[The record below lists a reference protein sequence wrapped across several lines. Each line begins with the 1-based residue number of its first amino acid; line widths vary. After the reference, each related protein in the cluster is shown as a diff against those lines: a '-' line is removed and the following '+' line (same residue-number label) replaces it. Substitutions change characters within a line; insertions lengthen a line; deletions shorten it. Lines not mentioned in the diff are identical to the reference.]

1 MDVKLPDGKTQKL
14 KAYFREFT
22 KEEKAQQDELIK
34 ELKNEERNAKSI
46 MKEISRLK
54 EKRDIFKKL
63 GDQEALLS
71 LLDDLY
77 SLEDKL
83 EAINIEME
91 DRDIDS
97 EVMKFRFDTCLGG
110 KDADTIMEYAKTQGY
125 IRVFDVIRKSILE
138 EQEKN

>member
-1 MDVKLPDGKTQKL
+1 
-14 KAYFREFT
+14 
-22 KEEKAQQDELIK
+22 
-34 ELKNEERNAKSI
+34 